1 MKINW
6 KGLFWG
12 IKWAFVT
19 YLILIILAVPFIIY
33 LSRDLPSLDEIE
45 RYRAPVSTKVY
56 DRNGKL
62 IYEFHE
68 ERRTPVRLKDLP
80 PYVYNTFVA
89 LEDRKFY
96 SHWGV
101 DPDRILKAMVKNLLA
116 GRIKEGAST
125 ITQQLARNM
134 FLTHER
140 TFRRKIKEAI
150 LAVKIERAFSKEEI
164 LERYINQV
172 NMGGNIYGIE
182 SAAQYYFGK
191 SAKELNPKEVAML
204 AGIPK
209 HPSRYSPLKNY
220 DAALERAN
228 FVLKVMK
235 DQGVISE
242 EEYEKWKDYKP
253 EIVITRAA
261 LRYGGIAPY
270 FMDEVRKYIIKR
282 YGEEF
287 LYRGGG
293 KIYTTLDMEMQKLA
307 NTLVD
312 SFLNLYDRR
321 YPTKPKYWDYDPRS
335 GKPPKYL
342 QAAMVVMNN
351 RTGEILAM
359 VGGRN
364 YFHSQFNRA
373 TQAYRQAGSA
383 FKPFTYAAAIE
394 RGYSPADIVYD
405 LPISVED
412 PTSRNK
418 KWTPSNYDNEYLGAI
433 TLRKALAL
441 SKNLATIR
449 LLMDIGPQAAA
460 EMAMRLGIEENVPPY
475 YSVALGAIE
484 VRLIEMVNAY
494 STIASYGYRKKP
506 LFITRVEDANGIIL
520 EENSPRKVLVL
531 DSVTS
536 YITISMM
543 KSVVDGG
550 TAIDARRIYKFFHP
564 AAGKTGTTDEYRDAW
579 FIGFTPD
586 IVAGVWVGYDSVRT
600 IFHGATGAKVALPIW
615 ASFMKEVYRDSVPK
629 DFPIPRG
636 VVFVEVCSES
646 GKLPTP
652 YCPKTYQEVFR
663 AGREPKEHCDIHTAP
678 AVSDTASESMEN
690 DILEDILR
698 KVH

>member
-1 MKINW
+1 MKIDW
-6 KGLFWG
+6 KGILWG
-12 IKWAFVT
+12 IKWAIIT
-19 YLILIILAVPFIIY
+19 YAILFAIAIPAIVL
-33 LSRDLPSLDEIE
+33 LSRNLPSLDEIE
-45 RYRAPVSTKVY
+45 RYRAPVSTKVF

-80 PYVYNTFVA
+80 PYVYETFVA

-96 SHWGV
+96 KHWGM

-116 GRIKEGAST
+116 GRVKEGAST

-134 FLTHER
+134 FLNQER
-140 TFRRKIKEAI
+140 TLKRKIREAI

-182 SAAQYYFGK
+182 TAAQYYFGK
-191 SAKELNPKEVAML
+191 SAKELNPMEVAML

-209 HPSRYSPLKNY
+209 HPARYSPLRNY
-220 DAALERAN
+220 EESLKRAR
-228 FVLKVMK
+228 FVLKVMR

-253 EIVITRAA
+253 EIIITKGA

-270 FMDEVRKYIIKR
+270 FMDEVRKYIEKK
-282 YGEEF
+282 YGEDF

-293 KIYTTLDMEMQKLA
+293 KIYTTLDLELQKIA
-307 NTLVD
+307 NTMVD
-312 SFLNLYDRR
+312 SFLNLYDRI
-321 YPTKPKYWDYDPRS
+321 YPTRPKYKDYNPRS
-335 GKPPKYL
+335 KKPPKYL
-342 QAAMVVMNN
+342 QAAMVVMDNK
-351 RTGEILAM
+351 TGEILAM

-394 RGYSPADIVYD
+394 KGYSPADIVYD

-412 PTSRNK
+412 PTSK
-418 KWTPSNYDNEYLGAI
+418 SGKWTPSNYDNEYLGAI

-460 EMAMRLGIEENVPPY
+460 EMAMRLGIEEEVPPY

-484 VRLIEMVNAY
+484 VRLLEMVNAY

-506 LFITRVEDANGIIL
+506 LFITKVEDANGIIL
-520 EENSPRKVLVL
+520 EENKPRKVLVL
-531 DSVTS
+531 DSVTA

-579 FIGFTPD
+579 FIGYTPD

-615 ASFMKEVYRDSVPK
+615 ASFMKEVYKDSVPK
-629 DFPIPRG
+629 DFPVPRG
-636 VVFVEVCSES
+636 ITFVEVCSAS

-652 YCPKTYQEVFR
+652 YCPKTYLEVFR
-663 AGREPKEHCDIHTAP
+663 VGKEPKEHCNIHTSP
-678 AVSDTASESMEN
+678 IVSDTSKVEQDM
-690 DILEDILR
+690 LEDILR
-698 KVH
+698 KVR